1 MMRPP
6 RKLWVRRRT
15 PRARAGGRP
24 RWLVGRASRHR
35 RAIGAIFYGASARED
50 AALIEARRKS
60 SEPSS
65 VKKARKPA
73 AKKPPRKPASKRA
86 RDSDDSSDGE
96 VIHATSA
103 ADRAARRKSSNE
115 SVRRAAK
122 NNQVPVRELEALVRG
137 RQCSY

>member
-1 MMRPP
+1 MYLPTQLYKESSDP
-6 RKLWVRRRT
+6 
-15 PRARAGGRP
+15 
-24 RWLVGRASRHR
+24 H
-35 RAIGAIFYGASARED
+35 
-50 AALIEARRKS
+50 ALIEARRKS

-73 AKKPPRKPASKRA
+73 TKKPARKPASKRI

-115 SVRRAAK
+115 SVRRAAQK
-122 NNQVPVRELEALVRG
+122 NQVPVREFDKENSSTA
-137 RQCSY
+137 

>member
-1 MMRPP
+1 M
-6 RKLWVRRRT
+6 KKHFVKNVDAL
-15 PRARAGGRP
+15 GE
-24 RWLVGRASRHR
+24 HH
-35 RAIGAIFYGASARED
+35 GAVYLPTQLYKESSD
-50 AALIEARRKS
+50 PHALIEARRKS

-73 AKKPPRKPASKRA
+73 ARKPAAKKKRV

-122 NNQVPVRELEALVRG
+122 TNRVPVREFDKENSSTA
-137 RQCSY
+137 